1 LIVHAEKDDRFR
13 HTPDVLKQIPKSQML
28 IIKDASYAAYY
39 EKPLVFH
46 NALRQFLYD
55 VYRPIYKKSFVSN
68 TTNLN
73 IKQ

>member
-13 HTPDVLKQIPKSQML
+13 HTPDVLKQIPKSEIL
-28 IIKDASYAAYY
+28 LIKDASYAAHY
-39 EKPLVFH
+39 EKPMSFH
-46 NALRQFLYD
+46 NGLRQFLYN

-68 TTNLN
+68 TTK